1 MSDEKKTPASTPPD
15 LAAALTNLRAQA
27 ERLPEDHREAALRH
41 VDELE
46 RHAKGNAP
54 DTLRMRI
61 ALRAL
66 EAFGDLV
73 PYISAAANALS
84 NVGA

>member
-1 MSDEKKTPASTPPD
+1 VQKPPGSEPPD
-15 LAAALTNLRAQA
+15 LATALSDLRARA
-27 ERLPEDHREAALRH
+27 EELPDAHREEALRH

-46 RHAKGNAP
+46 EHAKADAP
-54 DTLRMRI
+54 DTLRMR
-61 ALRAL
+61 LTLKAL